1 MSNRASS
8 HHQKVTQELSD
19 IRVGAGHGSL
29 LVLGFYPL
37 SEINCKVLSMEKN
50 HGRCRDLEE
59 IPRDLCKGPRVAKQ
73 ADVVGRK
80 GFPGQRSASFQEE
93 DDMHF
98 PKGLPDNGI
107 RELVGCHIQ
116 LSPSPCPANTSPAK
130 NCDTS
135 HDKVLC
141 SNKSE
146 QVQLHLQIWTNL
158 TNIML
163 SKRAET

>member
-8 HHQKVTQELSD
+8 HHQKVTQELSE

-29 LVLGFYPL
+29 PVLGFFPL
-37 SEINCKVLSMEKN
+37 SERNCKVLSMEKN

-116 LSPSPCPANTSPAK
+116 LSPSPCPANTSPTK
-130 NCDTS
+130 QREQSEEHPLLPHFLPSPTLNLIEW
-135 HDKVLC
+135 KVYTHPAFF
-141 SNKSE
+141 NYP
-146 QVQLHLQIWTNL
+146 H
-158 TNIML
+158 
-163 SKRAET
+163 R

>member
-1 MSNRASS
+1 M
-8 HHQKVTQELSD
+8 TQELSD

-29 LVLGFYPL
+29 LVLGFFPL
-37 SEINCKVLSMEKN
+37 SEISCKVLSMEKN

-59 IPRDLCKGPRVAKQ
+59 IPRDLCKGPKVAKQ

-107 RELVGCHIQ
+107 RDLVGYHIQ
-116 LSPSPCPANTSPAK
+116 LSLSGELETRLEIWK
-130 NCDTS
+130 HIWKHIS
-135 HDKVLC
+135 HQTKG
-141 SNKSE
+141 E
-146 QVQLHLQIWTNL
+146 
-158 TNIML
+158 
-163 SKRAET
+163 E